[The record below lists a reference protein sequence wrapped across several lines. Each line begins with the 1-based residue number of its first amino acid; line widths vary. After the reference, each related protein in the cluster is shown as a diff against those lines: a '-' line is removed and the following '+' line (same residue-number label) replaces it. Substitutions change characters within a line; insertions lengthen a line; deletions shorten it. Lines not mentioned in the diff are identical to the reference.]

1 MTKRA
6 LILANGEPPKKSHLQ
21 SLLKECTLFVCAD
34 GGANTALKLG
44 LKPDAIVGD
53 MDSIHAETFS
63 KFRRVP
69 RHENNDENTTDLEK
83 AISWTIQQKYE
94 HIIVVGAAGK
104 RLDHTVG
111 NLGVLAKFYPDAI
124 IKIVDDVGELMF
136 VGREL
141 TFEAPVHSVV
151 SLIPLTTCEGVT
163 TKGLE
168 YALENESLELGVR
181 EGTSNVVIA
190 NPVVIKVKRGNLL
203 LYTVN
208 PPQRK

>member
-6 LILANGEPPKKSHLQ
+6 LILANGEPPKKS
-21 SLLKECTLFVCAD
+21 LLHTLVKQAQIFICAD

-53 MDSIHAETFS
+53 MDSIQAETLS
-63 KFRRVP
+63 KFQRVP
-69 RHENNDENTTDLEK
+69 QHAILDAESTDLEK
-83 AISWTIQQKYE
+83 AIKWLILEKYE
-94 HIIVVGAAGK
+94 HITVVGAAGK

-124 IKIVDDVGELMF
+124 ISFVDNLGEMVF

-141 TFEAPVHSVV
+141 AFGAPLHSTV

-163 TKGLE
+163 TTGLH
-168 YALENESLELGVR
+168 YKLENELLELGVR
-181 EGTSNVVIA
+181 EGTSNVVVA
-190 NPVVIKVKRGNLL
+190 NPVVITVKEGNLL
-203 LYTVN
+203 LYKLYAT
-208 PPQRK
+208 QRT

>member
-6 LILANGEPPKKSHLQ
+6 LILANGEPPKKSLLH
-21 SLLKECTLFVCAD
+21 SLVRQAQLFVCAD

-53 MDSIHAETFS
+53 MDSIHAETLS
-63 KFRRVP
+63 KFHHIPQHAIVDA
-69 RHENNDENTTDLEK
+69 NSTDLEK
-83 AISWTIQQKYE
+83 AIVWTIKQKYE
-94 HIIVVGAAGK
+94 HITVAGAAGK

-124 IKIVDDVGELMF
+124 ITFVDNVGELMF

-141 TFEAPVHSVV
+141 TFEAPLHSLV
-151 SLIPLTTCEGVT
+151 SLLPLTRCEGIT
-163 TKGLE
+163 TQGLE
-168 YALENESLELGVR
+168 FALENESLELGVR

-190 NPVVIKVKRGNLL
+190 NPVLIKVKKGNLL
-203 LYTVN
+203 LYKL
-208 PPQRK
+208 RDDG